1 MLEWMRR
8 RRLAGERAPEPE
20 ADGSKTPRFVMSGP
34 YLSLYTY
41 LEKRYAARVVL
52 TFKEIEDLLGFSLP
66 ALARLS
72 EDWWTHPDMR
82 VERARPSDSWIMA
95 HRTAQPNLAALT
107 VVFDR
112 TSAI

>member
-1 MLEWMRR
+1 MMEWMRR
-8 RRLAGERAPEPE
+8 RRPSPERAPEPDT
-20 ADGSKTPRFVMSGP
+20 DGSKTPRFVMSGP

-41 LEKRYAARVVL
+41 LEKRYASRVVL

-66 ALARLS
+66 VLARLS
-72 EDWWTHPDMR
+72 EGWWTDPDLR

-112 TSAI
+112 TSSF